1 MVTNCSAFPRGD
13 RSGVRLMIPGI
24 DPKVD
29 IVFKRLFGTPQW
41 QHLTKALME
50 AVLDPAPWT
59 GPVDLEF
66 LNPYTEPMAIDD
78 KLSILDIKARDDH
91 GRLFNLEM
99 QIVAS
104 ASLPQRIL
112 YYWSLLYGSQLQ
124 RGDDY
129 GLLQPTFSICFVNG
143 RIFPDQE
150 TYHQKYRLHN
160 ANNTH
165 LLTEDLTIHVLELAR
180 FQERLEDLTSPL
192 DLWLYFLKNGATL
205 DADHLPGRLDTPEL
219 RQAMEVLKM
228 FSQDEMARELY
239 QGRLKAER
247 DAKMHY
253 MDSQRAQANA
263 AAVQQKFA
271 ELDRKY
277 TEIAGQYTQI
287 IKLQAEAN
295 VRLSDT
301 ELRLSETELRLAE
314 TELRLA
320 ETEQRLADSEQRR
333 DAMEGQLRR
342 ELAQRIQL
350 CQRLLNRSRTADS
363 TLIDCG
369 MTTLQELA
377 EGLESELRQRDAGAT

>member
-1 MVTNCSAFPRGD
+1 
-13 RSGVRLMIPGI
+13 
-24 DPKVD
+24 
-29 IVFKRLFGTPQW
+29 
-41 QHLTKALME
+41 
-50 AVLDPAPWT
+50 
-59 GPVDLEF
+59 
-66 LNPYTEPMAIDD
+66 
-78 KLSILDIKARDDH
+78 
-91 GRLFNLEM
+91 
-99 QIVAS
+99 
-104 ASLPQRIL
+104 
-112 YYWSLLYGSQLQ
+112 
-124 RGDDY
+124 
-129 GLLQPTFSICFVNG
+129 
-143 RIFPDQE
+143 
-150 TYHQKYRLHN
+150 
-160 ANNTH
+160 
-165 LLTEDLTIHVLELAR
+165 
-180 FQERLEDLTSPL
+180 
-192 DLWLYFLKNGATL
+192 
-205 DADHLPGRLDTPEL
+205 
-219 RQAMEVLKM
+219 M